1 MRLSFLVSAFT
12 VFIAFSSCSNSM
24 APMSDTTLFKHTNE
38 LINSSSPYLQQHAHN
53 PVDWMPWGDKA
64 VEKAEKE
71 GKLLF
76 ISVGYS
82 ACHWCHVM
90 EHETFENEEAA
101 DYINEHFVS
110 IKVDREERPDVDAVY
125 MNAVQLMTG
134 RGGWPLNC
142 VALPDGRPVFGGT
155 YFPKATFIERLQSI
169 VNLKENNIQKLEQY
183 AAQLSEGV
191 ASSDLLIAPIEG
203 LAKDAAGFVW
213 SKSERNKFGAEI
225 DAKVDNW
232 RKSWDRDKGLSKGA
246 PKFPIPTN
254 LDFLLHYGT
263 VRDDKDALAQVKL
276 TLDNMARGGIY
287 DQAGGGFARYS
298 TDADWKIPHFEKMLY
313 DNAQLLTTYSN
324 AFRVFAEPRYKDVA
338 LGIIDFINQEL
349 DDPSGGFRS
358 ALDADSDGVEGKYY
372 VWDEEVLALAL
383 TPEDLK
389 IALIA
394 YDIHGKSYWEHENSV
409 LMSWESDEN
418 LADAVGL
425 SSQEFRDRLNIINHV
440 LSNYRDGKNALGEA
454 SHLPRVK
461 PGLDD
466 KVLISWTA
474 LTVSG
479 LCDAYRTFGN
489 EEHIHRAE
497 KALNFILKTARKTDG
512 SLFHVYH
519 EKDGA
524 HINAFLEDYA
534 FTIAACIDMYEATFN
549 PKWLIESR
557 ELMLISFD
565 KFYDTN
571 TGVFWYTSN
580 EEKEL
585 FAKKQENDDSVIPAS
600 NSTMADNLFRLGR
613 YDTKFNWIERSDRM
627 LLSAWENS
635 DNIRRS
641 TNWAQ
646 VLLKRTL
653 PFYEIAISENVP
665 EEIINT
671 RKKLDVKY
679 YPQIILA
686 GGMDLPGQPK
696 FLKGKY
702 PSANAPKS
710 PTLFFICEEGSCKLP
725 VESLIEVNNLLKV
738 GHRD

>member
-1 MRLSFLVSAFT
+1 MRLSFLLFALSAFS
-12 VFIAFSSCSNSM
+12 VCSSCSNSM
-24 APMSDTTLFKHTNE
+24 APMNDSTTFKHTNE

-53 PVDWMPWGDKA
+53 PVDWMPWGDEAFDKA
-64 VEKAEKE
+64 AKE
-71 GKLLF
+71 GKLVF

-90 EHETFENEEAA
+90 EHETFEDEEAA

-125 MNAVQLMTG
+125 MNAVQLMTR

-142 VALPDGRPVFGGT
+142 IALPDGRPVFGGT
-155 YFPKATFIERLQSI
+155 YFPKATFIESLKDV
-169 VNLKENNIQKLEQY
+169 VNIKVSNLPKLEQY
-183 AAQLSEGV
+183 ATQLSKGV
-191 ASSDLLIAPIEG
+191 ASSDLLVAPTEG
-203 LAKDAAGFVW
+203 LSKDAGGLVW
-213 SKSERNKFGAEI
+213 SRQERNKFGADI
-225 DAKVDNW
+225 DTKVDDW
-232 RKSWDRDKGLSKGA
+232 RRSWDRDKGLSKGA

-254 LDFLLHYGT
+254 LDFLLHYGI
-263 VRDDKDALAQVKL
+263 VRNDKDALAQVRL

-287 DQAGGGFARYS
+287 DQAGGGFSRYS
-298 TDADWKIPHFEKMLY
+298 TDSDWKIPHFEKMLY

-324 AFRVFAEPRYKDVA
+324 AFKVFSEPRYKEVA
-338 LGIIDFINQEL
+338 LGIIDFIIQEL

-372 VWDEEVLALAL
+372 VWNESELALAL
-383 TPEDLK
+383 APEDLQ

-394 YDIHGKSYWEHENSV
+394 YDINGRSQWEDGHSV
-409 LMSWESDEN
+409 LMRWESDED
-418 LADAVGL
+418 LSEALGL
-425 SSQEFRDRLNIINHV
+425 NTLEFRTKLKTINRV
-440 LSNYRDGKNALGEA
+440 LSNYRDGKNAAGKTK
-454 SHLPRVK
+454 HIPRVK

-466 KVLISWTA
+466 KILTSWTS

-489 EEHIHRAE
+489 EEHLHRAE
-497 KALNFILKTARKTDG
+497 KAMNFILTSARKTDG

-524 HINAFLEDYA
+524 HINGFLEDYA
-534 FTIAACIDMYEATFN
+534 FTISACIDLYESTFN
-549 PKWLIESR
+549 PDWLIEARALSQ
-557 ELMLISFD
+557 ISFD

-585 FAKKQENDDSVIPAS
+585 FAKKQENDDSVIPSS

-613 YDTKFNWIERSDRM
+613 YDSQFNWIECSDRM
-627 LLSAWENS
+627 LISAWENS

-641 TNWAQ
+641 SNWGQ

-653 PFYEIAISENVP
+653 PFFEVAISEDDS
-665 EEIINT
+665 ELMKLT
-671 RKKLDVKY
+671 RRELDLKY
-679 YPQIILA
+679 QPQIILA
-686 GGMDLPGQPK
+686 GGLNLPGQPE

-702 PSANAPKS
+702 PVSIDQQS
-710 PTLFFICEEGSCKLP
+710 LTLFFVCEEGSCNLP
-725 VESLIEVNNLLKV
+725 VESLLEVNNLLKV

>member
-1 MRLSFLVSAFT
+1 
-12 VFIAFSSCSNSM
+12 M
-24 APMSDTTLFKHTNE
+24 APMGDTTLFKHSNK

-53 PVDWMPWGDKA
+53 PVNWVPWGEEA
-64 VEKAEKE
+64 FEKAKKE
-71 GKLLF
+71 DKLVF

-90 EHETFENEEAA
+90 EHDTFENEEAA
-101 DYINEHFVS
+101 DYINKHFVS

-155 YFPKATFIERLQSI
+155 YFPRELFIERLESI
-169 VNLKENNIQKLEQY
+169 LLLKETNIQKLEQY
-183 AAQLSEGV
+183 AYQLSEGV

-203 LAKDAAGFVW
+203 LAKDASGFIW
-213 SKSERNKFGAEI
+213 SRNEQNKYGAQI
-225 DAKVDNW
+225 DAKVDHW
-232 RKSWDRDKGLSKGA
+232 RKSWDREKGLSKGA
-246 PKFPIPTN
+246 PKFTIPTN

-263 VRDDKDALAQVKL
+263 VRNNKDALAQVKL

-324 AFRVFAEPRYKDVA
+324 AYRVFSEPRYKDVA
-338 LGIIDFINQEL
+338 LGIINFINQEL
-349 DDPSGGFRS
+349 NDPSGGFRS

-372 VWDEEVLALAL
+372 VWDEDQLSLALS
-383 TPEDLK
+383 PEDLK

-394 YDIHGKSYWEHENSV
+394 YDINGKSHWEHENSV
-409 LMSWESDEN
+409 LMSWQSDEK
-418 LADAVGL
+418 LAEVVGM
-425 SSQEFRDRLNIINHV
+425 SSKEFRDRLKTINKI

-454 SHLPRVK
+454 SHVPRVK

-466 KVLISWTA
+466 KVLTSWTA
-474 LTVSG
+474 LTISG
-479 LCDAYRTFGN
+479 LCDAYRAFGN
-489 EEHIHRAE
+489 DEHLNRAE
-497 KALNFILKTARKTDG
+497 KAINFILKSARNADG

-534 FTIAACIDMYEATFN
+534 FTIAACIDMYESTFN
-549 PKWLIESR
+549 PNWLIEAR
-557 ELMLISFD
+557 ALTLISFD
-565 KFYDTN
+565 KFYDAN

-585 FAKKQENDDSVIPAS
+585 FAKKQENDDSVIPSS
-600 NSTMADNLFRLGR
+600 NSTMADNLFRMGR
-613 YDTKFNWIERSDRM
+613 YDSEFNWIERSDRM

-635 DNIRRS
+635 GNIRRS

-653 PFYEIAISENVP
+653 PFFEVAIFEAIP
-665 EEIINT
+665 EKYIQT
-671 RKKLDVKY
+671 RQRLDLKY

-686 GGMDLPGQPK
+686 GGIDLPGQPK

-702 PSANAPKS
+702 PSSNGAKFS
-710 PTLFFICEEGSCKLP
+710 SIFFICEEGSCKLP
-725 VESLIEVNNLLKV
+725 VETLHEVNNLLEV